1 MSPCP
6 ALHLCLDTCISPE
19 GATRGAVCE
28 RGRSEQPGAMGNTYG
43 REDSFDSNGR
53 TSRSSSLLR
62 KYSKSLKWREAEESS
77 GERAEQESGGEVEA
91 PPPQLTEEQR
101 EVVKRTW
108 KIIEASV
115 AKVGVVLFMG

>member
-1 MSPCP
+1 MSPHE
-6 ALHLCLDTCISPE
+6 ASHASLNTCTSPE
-19 GATRGAVCE
+19 GAVGGVGACE
-28 RGRSEQPGAMGNTYG
+28 RGRSEPSAAMGNSYA
-43 REDSFDSNGR
+43 REDSLDSNGR

-62 KYSKSLKWREAEESS
+62 KYSKSFKWRETEEDG
-77 GERAEQESGGEVEA
+77 GERAEQEGESEA

>member
-1 MSPCP
+1 MW
-6 ALHLCLDTCISPE
+6 T
-19 GATRGAVCE
+19 
-28 RGRSEQPGAMGNTYG
+28 PGAMGNSYA
-43 REDSFDSNGR
+43 REDSIDSNGR

-62 KYSKSLKWREAEESS
+62 KYSKSFKWRDTEEG
-77 GERAEQESGGEVEA
+77 GERAEQEGEAEE

-108 KIIEASV
+108 RVIEASV